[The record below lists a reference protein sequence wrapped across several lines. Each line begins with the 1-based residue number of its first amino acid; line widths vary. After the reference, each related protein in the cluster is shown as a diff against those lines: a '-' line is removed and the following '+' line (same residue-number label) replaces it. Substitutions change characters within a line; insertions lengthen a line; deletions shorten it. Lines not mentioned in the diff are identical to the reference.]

1 LDVVSLIGVR
11 GKVMANFTRRAL
23 ALILFTFALP
33 LSASAQLTKLRAAYS
48 AESSWSLA
56 TWVAQ
61 DGGYFRKYGL
71 DVDLV
76 LIRSAATITSALIAG
91 EAPMIQ
97 LGGNGTIQA
106 ALQGA
111 DTVNVM
117 TLVSI
122 IPQSLVVTPDIK
134 TAEDLKGK
142 RFGVSRFGALS
153 DLVIRR
159 YLRKFGLDPAKD
171 VTIVQIGG
179 IPEQVVA
186 MKAGAISGGAMSP
199 PALTAAKKAGFK
211 ELADFESL
219 NYTYPAVAIAT
230 TRSFIQRQ
238 RAAALNF
245 MRAEIEGVY
254 AIKTR
259 KDFAVNVLKK
269 YMRINDTDILE
280 DGYRYALKFIQQRPY
295 PVLDEVRAVLDEFKS
310 LPQAANAKPEQFIDL
325 SLLQELE
332 KEKFF
337 EKLDKR

>member
-1 LDVVSLIGVR
+1 MN
-11 GKVMANFTRRAL
+11 GKRQIVLL
-23 ALILFTFALP
+23 ALILSCCMVSP
-33 LSASAQLTKLRAAYS
+33 SSAQRAKLSAAYS

-56 TWVAQ
+56 TWVAY
-61 DGGYFRKYGL
+61 DGGFFKKYGL

-76 LIRSAATITSALIAG
+76 LIRSAATITAALLAG

-106 ALQGA
+106 AVQGA
-111 DTVNVM
+111 DTVNVL
-117 TLVSI
+117 TLVPL

-179 IPEQVVA
+179 IPEQLAA
-186 MKAGAISGGAMSP
+186 MKAGAISGGSMSP
-199 PALTAAKKAGFK
+199 PVLTAAKKAGFK

-219 NYTYPAVAIAT
+219 NYKYPATVIAT
-230 TRSFIQRQ
+230 TKSFIQRQ
-238 RAAALNF
+238 RPTALNF
-245 MRAEIEGVY
+245 LRGEIEGIH
-254 AIKTR
+254 AIKTQ
-259 KDFAVNVLKK
+259 KNFAINVLKK
-269 YMRINDTDILE
+269 YMRISDPDILE
-280 DGYRYALKFIQQRPY
+280 EGYQYALRFIQPRPF
-295 PVLDEVRAVLDEFKS
+295 PTLEETKAVLDELKR
-310 LPQAANAKPEQFIDL
+310 PEAKPENFVDL
-325 SLLQELE
+325 SLMQELE

-337 EKLDKR
+337 DKLK